1 METRTPHHHAAV
13 ALVAVNQKTAPLN
26 MRTVRLVEMSHV
38 LVEAI
43 ANSKNAVVKRY
54 NIFFTFNLNQEFNI
68 RSRMKKSNK
77 LIYIY
82 RYNGK
87 YKKI

>member
-43 ANSKNAVVKRY
+43 ANSKNAVVKRSK
-54 NIFFTFNLNQEFNI
+54 ILLGLSI
-68 RSRMKKSNK
+68 
-77 LIYIY
+77 LIIAVL
-82 RYNGK
+82 G
-87 YKKI
+87 

>member
-26 MRTVRLVEMSHV
+26 MRTVRLAEMSHV

-43 ANSKNAVVKRY
+43 ENSKNVAAKRCK
-54 NIFFTFNLNQEFNI
+54 NLFIFNRNQEFINR
-68 RSRMKKSNK
+68 RSLMKKSSK
-77 LIYIY
+77 
-82 RYNGK
+82 
-87 YKKI
+87 